1 MADEEDLIE
10 DDEDEEEEGF
20 GQAAPP
26 SGRSKIIT
34 ILLWVAGAI
43 FAIVLMILIS
53 YIMAKRVKTEAY
65 KEGQNIVI
73 APAPPPWA
81 TYRFQKEIRVNTA
94 DIGEPHYIQA
104 SIAFGYDGD
113 NKGLATELGQREVQL
128 RHIVIM
134 ILSGKKKE
142 DLSTVVQKN
151 NLQDEIKSLINNTLT
166 EGKIDEVFFEELVL
180 S

>member
-1 MADEEDLIE
+1 MADEEDLL
-10 DDEDEEEEGF
+10 DDEEEQEEL
-20 GQAAPP
+20 APASMP

-53 YIMAKRVKTEAY
+53 YLMAKKVRTEAY

-94 DIGEPHYIQA
+94 DVDEPHYIQA
-104 SIAFGYDGD
+104 SIALGYDGD
-113 NKGLATELGQREVQL
+113 NKKLSNELSQREVQL

-142 DLSTVVQKN
+142 DLATVVQKN

>member
-1 MADEEDLIE
+1 MADEEEDLL
-10 DDEDEEEEGF
+10 EDEEELSTE
-20 GQAAPP
+20 AVMP

-34 ILLWVAGAI
+34 ILLWIAGAI
-43 FAIVLMILIS
+43 FAIILMLLIS
-53 YIMAKRVKTEAY
+53 YLMAKNVRNEAY

-94 DIGEPHYIQA
+94 DVDEPHYLQA
-104 SIAFGYDGD
+104 SIALGFDGS
-113 NKGLATELGQREVQL
+113 NKNLGNELTQREVQL

-142 DLSTVVQKN
+142 DLATVSQKSD
-151 NLQDEIKSLINNTLT
+151 LREEIKSLINNTLT

>member
-1 MADEEDLIE
+1 MAEEEDLLE
-10 DDEDEEEEGF
+10 DDDEEEGF
-20 GQAAPP
+20 EP
-26 SGRSKIIT
+26 SAGTSGKSRIIT

-43 FAIVLMILIS
+43 FAVILMVLIS
-53 YIMAKRVKTEAY
+53 YLMARKVKTEAY

-94 DIGEPHYIQA
+94 DVDEPHYIQA

-113 NKGLATELGQREVQL
+113 NKALTAELSLREVQL

-142 DLSTVVQKN
+142 DLATVIQKN